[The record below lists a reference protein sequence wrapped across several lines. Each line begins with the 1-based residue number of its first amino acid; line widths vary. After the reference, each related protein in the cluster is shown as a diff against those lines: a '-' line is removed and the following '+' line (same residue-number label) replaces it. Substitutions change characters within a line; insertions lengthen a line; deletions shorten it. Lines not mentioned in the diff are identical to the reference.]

1 MASSKLRIQF
11 LLGSLKV
18 ANHPNWFL
26 AVPALTCHVRRVDD
40 EPKNVLGGPL
50 QPCSIDPLTGFYRD
64 GQCNVGPEDVGCHA
78 VCTLVTDE
86 FLAFSAASGN
96 DLSTP
101 VPEYGFPGL
110 KAGDRWCVCAPRWKE
125 ALDAGFAAP
134 VVLEATHEA
143 ALQYV
148 SRSVLEEYGA
158 DAMAEEGET

>member
-1 MASSKLRIQF
+1 MARILASSKLRIQF

-18 ANHPNWFL
+18 ANHRNWFL
-26 AVPALTCHVRRVDD
+26 AVSALTCHVRRVDD

-64 GQCNVGPEDVGCHA
+64 GQCNVGPEDVACHA

-101 VPEYGFPGL
+101 VPEY
-110 KAGDRWCVCAPRWKE
+110 
-125 ALDAGFAAP
+125 
-134 VVLEATHEA
+134 
-143 ALQYV
+143 
-148 SRSVLEEYGA
+148 
-158 DAMAEEGET
+158 